1 MSGVKGKTPQIEGHF
16 TALSMIS
23 LVQGISANKKMLI
36 ILYSNEGNEGEL
48 FFDRSKIVGANLGN
62 TLKGEKAFFRLIE
75 WENAR
80 FQAFEVSEIKPEN
93 NNIKMELSHLLMEG
107 LRQKDEKE
115 KIKER
120 IIPTFKI
127 KRAEGSFDLTSQENK
142 IWDIIPSDGSFVT
155 KLVNSTTLTDFE
167 AYEVLTSLML
177 KKAFKFLKIKTLVI
191 DDSVFMVRILKDILD
206 KIYGNTMAIRT
217 FDNGTDAIKII
228 NSSNVEVLPDLIFT
242 DIMMEGISGMEVIKA
257 ARDRDEPIPIIAVTT
272 LQREIRDILKGGAN
286 YLHKD
291 WITKDNIDDIVK
303 DIVERTL
310 SGELSVI
317 GGSTNMRRKHSQ

>member
-1 MSGVKGKTPQIEGHF
+1 MSSIKGKTPQIEGHF

-48 FFDRSKIVGANLGN
+48 FFDKSKIVGATLGG
-62 TLKGEKAFFRLIE
+62 TLRGEKAFFRLIE

-80 FQAFEVSEIKPEN
+80 FQAFEINEIEPEN
-93 NNIKMELSHLLMEG
+93 SNIEMELSHLLMEG

-120 IIPTFKI
+120 VLPTFKI
-127 KRAEGSFDLTSQENK
+127 KHAEGSFDLTSREKQM
-142 IWDIIPSDGSFVT
+142 WDIIPPDGSFVT
-155 KLVNSTTLTDFE
+155 KLVNLTTMTDFE

-177 KKAFKFLKIKTLVI
+177 KKAFQFLKIKTLVI
-191 DDSVFMVRILKDILD
+191 DDSVFMVRILKDILV
-206 KIYGNTMAIRT
+206 KIYGDTMAIRT
-217 FDNGTDAIKII
+217 LDNGADAINII
-228 NSSNVEVLPDLIFT
+228 HSSNTEALPDLIFT
-242 DIMMEGISGMEVIKA
+242 DIMMEGTNGMEVIKA
-257 ARDRDEPIPIIAVTT
+257 ARNMDEPIPIIAVTT
-272 LQREIRDILKGGAN
+272 LQREIKDILRGGAN

-291 WITKDNIDDIVK
+291 WITKDNIDDIIK

-310 SGELSVI
+310 SGELSVM
-317 GGSTNMRRKHSQ
+317 GGSVVNMKKKKW